1 MGCSLAL
8 HGLLVLIVGSS
19 TSPPKALT
27 LPSVLKATLIEA
39 PSGEQGSSSA
49 GPAPGRDLSHDPQ
62 AKTGQSA
69 AISTTAKKGRRDQA
83 PPQAP
88 PLDARPERPVRPG
101 GPLPAPAAD
110 RPEETGAAG
119 KSAARQ
125 EATAGSTSLGAVS
138 PLQGSGS
145 LEGSGDGGHGRG
157 EGGSGIADRPGGAK
171 GAGGFD
177 ASLLAA
183 FTSEIRRRIEEN
195 RSYPVWARKNNV
207 QGVAVVRFTLT
218 PNGRIRDI
226 DLARSSGSPLLDEAA
241 KEAVLRGEPYPSFP
255 SWLTASHLALTQPIR
270 FSLEASSDRSP

>member
-1 MGCSLAL
+1 MKRLFVCMGCSLAL

-19 TSPPKALT
+19 TGPPTAVV
-27 LPSVLKATLIEA
+27 PGSVLKASLIDA
-39 PSGEQGSSSA
+39 PSSEQGSSPA
-49 GPAPGRDLSHDPQ
+49 GPATGRDLSREPP
-62 AKTGQSA
+62 AERGQSA
-69 AISTTAKKGRRDQA
+69 GISTAAKKRPRERA
-83 PPQAP
+83 PHATPMDDP
-88 PLDARPERPVRPG
+88 PERPATTGGFLPGPATDQPEHTSADEKSSDRQVANPG
-101 GPLPAPAAD
+101 GN
-110 RPEETGAAG
+110 
-119 KSAARQ
+119 
-125 EATAGSTSLGAVS
+125 SLGAS
-138 PLQGSGS
+138 SSFQEPGAGPR
-145 LEGSGDGGHGRG
+145 GRG
-157 EGGSGIADRPGGAK
+157 GTGSGIEDRPGGAA

-241 KEAVLRGEPYPSFP
+241 KEAVLRGEPYPAFP

-270 FSLEASSDRSP
+270 FSLEGFSDRSP